1 MALLDEVKNYLDITW
16 SDDAGDLKISGIISR
31 GQKYLNSMTGVTL
44 DYTTD
49 DKPKELLL
57 DYVRYVRSDAL
68 NEFQTNYRHE
78 ILSLQLT
85 QEVIEDVQ

>member
-16 SDDAGDLKISGIISR
+16 RDDAGDLKISGIISR

-44 DYTTD
+44 DYTAD

-85 QEVIEDVQ
+85 QEVIEDV

>member
-49 DKPKELLL
+49 DKPKGII
-57 DYVRYVRSDAL
+57 A
-68 NEFQTNYRHE
+68 
-78 ILSLQLT
+78 
-85 QEVIEDVQ
+85 